1 MDQRVKQ
8 MTEADRLRDLLI
20 ECGVSDVR
28 REALEPVIQNVGW
41 MRNKLDEA
49 REAIK
54 GSSVAIPYDNGG
66 GQKGIRENPLF
77 KGYSSLWKTYLSG
90 MSLILDSLPPEVAQ
104 EQIPKEDEPKT
115 VLALVRDKYKKEA

>member
-1 MDQRVKQ
+1 

-20 ECGVSDVR
+20 ECGVPDVR